1 MVLKEGKVYP
11 IFGAIETSPHE
22 VGLCNLFFLFLHY
35 LNVLLQI

>member
-22 VGLCNLFFLFLHY
+22 VGLCKSFFLI
-35 LNVLLQI
+35 LQ